1 MKKAAAPKPD
11 YTIKQVGQ
19 RFKVFDGQSR
29 FRVGFNTKGEA
40 EQWITGQREAA
51 HRHPF
56 ALTGSRI

>member
-1 MKKAAAPKPD
+1 MKPKAAPKPD
-11 YTIKQVGQ
+11 YSIKPVGSQ
-19 RFKVFDGQSR
+19 FKVYDKEGR
-29 FRVGFNTKGEA
+29 FRVPFNTKGEA